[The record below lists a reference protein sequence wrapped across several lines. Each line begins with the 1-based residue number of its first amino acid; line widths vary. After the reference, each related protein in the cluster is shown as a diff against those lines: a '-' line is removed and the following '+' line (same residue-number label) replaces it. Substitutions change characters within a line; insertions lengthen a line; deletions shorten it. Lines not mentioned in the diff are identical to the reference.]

1 MQSFFVLL
9 TALGSVVAMLT
20 QLLSGIP
27 AETGSHGA
35 SQVTSQESVLRN
47 VQGDIVVN
55 GISVGMPRDTVEG
68 LNPDFPKTST
78 DSHSETGQHLA
89 EVSYKNSRFYF
100 TPTENG
106 SKVERISVQQTP
118 DGIKIGSPILDASAK
133 YSAPIH
139 AYRSSHGHTYAV
151 YDANSALDLAW
162 VFAYDNNKITE
173 VIITS
178 GLEKYKADAKA
189 AKNGS

>member
-1 MQSFFVLL
+1 M
-9 TALGSVVAMLT
+9 
-20 QLLSGIP
+20 
-27 AETGSHGA
+27 
-35 SQVTSQESVLRN
+35 
-47 VQGDIVVN
+47 
-55 GISVGMPRDTVEG
+55 
-68 LNPDFPKTST
+68 
-78 DSHSETGQHLA
+78 
-89 EVSYKNSRFYF
+89 SYKNSRFYF

-139 AYRSSHGHTYAV
+139 AYRSSNGHTYAV